1 MEKKTINQ
9 VLAEKEMSKVCTE
22 NQPESYNG
30 YISAVSSLI
39 SATNDKMEIEKLKI
53 SIAELKGRV
62 DVLEKVIT
70 RSE

>member
-1 MEKKTINQ
+1 
-9 VLAEKEMSKVCTE
+9 
-22 NQPESYNG
+22 
-30 YISAVSSLI
+30 LI